1 MQFKVG
7 DSVVHP
13 VYGVGDIVKI
23 EEKRFSEKEKQ
34 LYYKVVLPKN
44 TLWIPVKAEA
54 AIGLRLVTAKSDLDQ
69 YRDLL
74 KHPPAPIPKDH
85 HQRHREQVRLLKKGS
100 FRILCE
106 VVRDLTAWS
115 LRKRLG
121 PVDKTTLQNTRERL
135 YREWAIA
142 AGVPIS
148 EATKEIDA
156 LLQTT

>member
-13 VYGVGDIVKI
+13 VYGVGDIVKV
-23 EEKRFSEKEKQ
+23 EEKRFSEKEMQ
-34 LYYKVVLPKN
+34 LYYKVALPKN
-44 TLWIPVKAEA
+44 TIWIPVEA
-54 AIGLRLVTAKSDLDQ
+54 QSTIGLRLVTAKSDLDQ

-74 KHPPAPIPKDH
+74 KSPPAPIPKNH
-85 HQRHREQVRLLKKGS
+85 KQRHLNKVSSLKQGS
-100 FRILCE
+100 FQVVCE

-115 LRKRLG
+115 LRKPLG
-121 PVDKTTLQNTRERL
+121 PVDKATLQKTQERL

-142 AGVPIS
+142 AGVPIT
-148 EATKEIDA
+148 EATKEINA